1 MNTKL
6 EVEKIYALSPMQ
18 EGMLFHSLMEDASN
32 AYFEQNSFELGGS
45 LNIPLFEES
54 FNTIIQRHDVFRTLF
69 IHEKTST
76 PQQVVLKK
84 RPAKV
89 KVEDI
94 SNLTSDKQDEFVKL
108 FKEEDIQ
115 RGFKLSRDILIRMS
129 IIKKS
134 EHAHLIIWSFHHIVM
149 DGWCMGIVTKELF
162 EIYNALITRQTPNV
176 GAVQPYVNYIK
187 WLERQDRVEARQYWN
202 EYLIDFMQPSF
213 VPFMQPSNKS
223 YEYQEHRFRI
233 QQETIEALSK
243 LAKRH
248 QVTMNTVFQT
258 IWGVFLQKS
267 NNCNDIV
274 FGTVISGRPP
284 EIIGIENIVGL
295 FINTVPVRIRSNASF
310 ADLLQVVQKDALW
323 AEKYGYMS
331 LSEIQANTE
340 LKQGLINHVFVFEN
354 QPIEQDIEQAEENNQ
369 LFGFQFSDLQV
380 YERTN
385 YDFSVMII
393 PGKDYIF
400 RMGFNASL
408 YEPGMVKRIER
419 YITQLI
425 QTVITNDTIAV
436 EQIELVTAEEKAMI
450 VSKFNNPVQ
459 EYDRRSIQQLFEH
472 QAELTPDAIALE
484 FESEKQMELWPSV
497 AEYFIYDDLLYSAM
511 TFDEH
516 RNASYKTVINKY
528 VKDKIV
534 VDIGTGGD
542 AILSRFSVEAGAKRV
557 YAIEILESSYLKAKA
572 VIERLHLQDKITLI
586 HGDATKIE
594 LPEKADVCVSEI
606 VGAIGGAEGSAVIIN
621 SAWRLLKEDG
631 IMIPLRSK
639 TMIAAISL
647 PDEFIENI
655 GFSHL
660 AAEYTNKVFEHV
672 GREFDLRVCI
682 KNFDRQHL
690 ISNSSIF
697 EDLDHS
703 GKVDLET
710 SDQIEL
716 LISKDTKIQGF
727 LVWLNLYVSED
738 EVIDIL
744 DHEYCWLPVFVPV
757 FYPGV
762 HVSKGDR
769 IIATCTRTL
778 CENGLNPDFNLTG
791 YLEKTSGECVPFNY
805 DILQFGKQFRNTPLY
820 QKVFRNEHKI
830 EMCKQPKALNSITY
844 SELNRKSNQIAHLLR
859 QQGTKPGDLVGLLME
874 RPQEMIV
881 SILAVLKAGGAY
893 LPIDASY
900 YPEERIMNIIEDSTI
915 KLLLTDESIIAN
927 NLSKKFISNV
937 ESMGSQVQLFKE
949 VATEALVFLEENPVD
964 INSPEDIAYV
974 IYTSGTTGVPKGV
987 MLKHKGVVN
996 LTVSQ
1001 NKSFGITSSSRVL
1014 QFASFSFD
1022 ASVSEIFTALTSG
1035 ATLYLPKR
1043 DKAFVYNLNTILR
1056 DKKINV
1062 VTLPPSVLKI
1072 ISSEN
1077 LPDLTS
1083 IISAGESYS
1092 KDLLTKWSKGRN
1104 FINAYGPTEST
1115 VCATISDS
1123 IDQGSRITIGKPMSN
1138 IQVYIIDK
1146 NLNLLPV
1153 GMAGEICIG
1162 GIGLAQGYL
1171 KRPELTEQ
1179 RFIDNPFIAG
1189 EKLYRTG
1196 DMGRWM
1202 LDGEIEFLGR
1212 IDHQVKIRGFR
1223 IEIDEIKHHLL
1234 NHEMVKEVE
1243 IIDIVSNEDNQ
1254 LYAFLVTNGDCI
1266 PTVLKEHLSNSLPDY
1281 MIPSHFVQVTSMP
1294 LTRNGKVDRAAL
1306 QKFSERVN
1314 FNDEDDQ
1321 PRNETEEILCGVWK
1335 EVLNRESVGVNEAFS
1350 DIGGHSL
1357 NAIQIVSKLK
1367 GLDITLRINSLF
1379 ELQTIKNIATQFE
1392 KTEVTNQVQVENEQA
1407 AELMLENALGFK
1419 VKYTRSNVDGKTYYC
1434 VHSEYTDP
1442 TSVDRLKEM
1451 IKQNMA
1457 PTIYPHYICAM
1468 DTECVA
1474 EYKTEDAF
1482 GQALN
1487 LSSLDESEIND
1498 TISNMWKAHELFETQ
1513 LMHNTVVSQQN
1524 VAPIQQYHLSTMDF
1538 SGTFLKISGMISI
1551 ETINKAF
1558 YELLKKH
1565 DILRCTLS
1573 EEVHEGKWNMH
1584 AMPDSI
1590 TLPYLD
1596 LSLYTESSKKK
1607 CMDTLIKEFYFKPYS
1622 LFNSFQYRVLLIKEN
1637 MQEYSLLLPFA
1648 HAKFDFMSSEIIKKD
1663 LTTFINAND
1672 ANKEVLP
1679 VQRKSYWDYVDQIL
1693 DGPYEITDSQIV
1705 DLYHLSIFKEQAEKV
1720 AEYGKIQDF
1729 DRITKVEYEID
1740 HSSTALPEDITGFLL
1755 SLTGVVMSRLSGL
1768 ERIPVYVVNYG
1779 RSYMG
1784 TTYYDTIGEF
1794 IDTIPFVLDSNDNPD
1809 KVTTDIKERLQ
1820 IAQQKNINFAGL
1832 IFNENLKQKF
1842 PDAGQLL
1849 QDIPDNLQIIFN
1861 FIGYTS
1867 EPYHHVE
1874 QMIEQNLEFAPHN
1887 RILFEA
1893 IRQEHTTVFKAIFP
1907 YRLDEALF
1915 KECVE
1920 AKLYNPIGRI

>member
-18 EGMLFHSLMEDASN
+18 EGMLFHSLMEDVSN
-32 AYFEQNSFELGGS
+32 AYFEQTSFELGGS

-54 FNTIIQRHDVFRTLF
+54 FNILIQRHDVFRTLF
-69 IHEKTST
+69 VHEKTKT

-89 KVEDI
+89 VVEDI
-94 SNLTSDKQDEFVKL
+94 SNWTSDKQQEFVKD

-115 RGFKLSRDILIRMS
+115 RGFKLSKDILIRMS

-134 EHAHLIIWSFHHIVM
+134 EHVHLIIWSFHHIIM
-149 DGWCMGIVTKELF
+149 DGWCMGIITKELF
-162 EIYNALITRQTPNV
+162 EIYNALIMQQTPNV
-176 GAVQPYVNYIK
+176 GMVQPYVNYIK
-187 WLERQDRVEARQYWN
+187 WLEKQDRDEARLYWN
-202 EYLIDFMQPSF
+202 EYLTDFMQPSF
-213 VPFMQPSNKS
+213 VPFMHPSNKS
-223 YEYQEHRFRI
+223 YEYQEYRFKI
-233 QQETIEALSK
+233 KPEIIEALSK
-243 LAKRH
+243 LAQRH
-248 QVTMNTVFQT
+248 QVTINTVFQT

-284 EIIGIENIVGL
+284 EIIGIESIVGL
-295 FINTVPVRIRSNASF
+295 FINTVPVRIRSNTSF
-310 ADLLQVVQKDALW
+310 AELLQVVQRDALW

-354 QPIEQDIEQAEENNQ
+354 QPLEQDIEQAEENNH

-400 RMGFNASL
+400 RMGFNTSL
-408 YEPGMVKRIER
+408 YEPEMVKRIEQ
-419 YITQLI
+419 YIMQII
-425 QTVITNDTIAV
+425 QIVIMNESIAV

-450 VSKFNNPVQ
+450 VSKFNNPVH
-459 EYDRRSIQQLFEH
+459 EIDRRSIQQLFE
-472 QAELTPDAIALE
+472 QQVELTPDVIALE
-484 FESEKQMELWPSV
+484 FESDKQMELWPSV

-516 RNASYKTVINKY
+516 RNASYKAVINKY

-572 VIERLHLQDKITLI
+572 VIERLHLQDKIILI
-586 HGDATKIE
+586 HGDATKIK

-647 PDEFIENI
+647 PDEFIENV

-660 AAEYTNKVFEHV
+660 AAEYTNKVFEQV
-672 GREFDLRVCI
+672 GREFDLRICI
-682 KNFDRQHL
+682 KNFDKQHL
-690 ISNSSIF
+690 ISNSGIF
-697 EDLDHS
+697 EDLDHT
-703 GKVDLET
+703 GMVELET
-710 SDQIEL
+710 SEQIEL
-716 LISKDTKIQGF
+716 LINKDTKIQGF

-762 HVSKGDR
+762 QVSKGDR

-791 YLEKTSGECVPFNY
+791 YLERTSGEQVPFNY
-805 DILQFGKQFRNTPLY
+805 DILQFGRKFKNTPLY
-820 QKVFRNEHKI
+820 QKIFRKQPNI
-830 EMCKQPKALNSITY
+830 EMCKQPKILNGITY

-859 QQGTKPGDLVGLLME
+859 QQGIKPGDLVGLLME
-874 RPQEMIV
+874 QPQEMII
-881 SILAVLKAGGAY
+881 SILAVLKAGAAY
-893 LPIDASY
+893 LPIDATY
-900 YPEERIMNIIEDSTI
+900 YPEERITNIIEDSAI
-915 KLLLTDESIIAN
+915 KLLITDESTITN
-927 NLSKKFISNV
+927 KLSKKFIHDV
-937 ESMGSQVQLFKE
+937 ESKGSHVRLFKK
-949 VATEALVFLEENPVD
+949 VANEALVFLEENPTNM
-964 INSPEDIAYV
+964 NSPEDIAYV

-987 MLKHKGVVN
+987 MLKHKGLVN
-996 LTVSQ
+996 LAISQ
-1001 NKSFGITSSSRVL
+1001 HQSFGITNRSRLL

-1056 DKKINV
+1056 DKEINV

-1083 IISAGESYS
+1083 VISAGESYS
-1092 KDLLTKWSKGRN
+1092 KDLLTKWATGRR

-1115 VCATISDS
+1115 VCATISDC
-1123 IDQGSRITIGKPMSN
+1123 IDPENRITIGKPMSN
-1138 IQVYIIDK
+1138 IQVYVLDR
-1146 NLNLLPV
+1146 NFNLLPV

-1162 GIGLAQGYL
+1162 GVGLAKGYL
-1171 KRPELTEQ
+1171 NQPELTEQ
-1179 RFIDNPFIAG
+1179 RFIDSPFSLG
-1189 EKLYRTG
+1189 EKIYRTG

-1202 LDGEIEFLGR
+1202 PDGEIEFLGR

-1223 IEIDEIKHHLL
+1223 IETDEIKHHLL

-1243 IIDIVSNEDNQ
+1243 IIDIISSGDKQ
-1254 LYAFLVTNGDCI
+1254 LYAFLVTNGDCM
-1266 PTVLKEHLSNSLPDY
+1266 PTVFKEHLANFLPDY
-1281 MIPSHFVQVTSMP
+1281 MIPSHFIQVTSMP

-1306 QKFSERVN
+1306 QKFSDRIDSNAEG
-1314 FNDEDDQ
+1314 DQ

-1335 EVLNRESVGVNEAFS
+1335 EVLNRESVGMNEVFS

-1367 GLDITLRINSLF
+1367 GLGITLRINSLF
-1379 ELQTIKNIATQFE
+1379 ELQTIRSIATQFE
-1392 KTEVTNQVQVENEQA
+1392 KTELTDPVQVEDEQA
-1407 AELMLENALGFK
+1407 AELMLENALSFK
-1419 VKYTRSNVDGKTYYC
+1419 VKFTKSSVGGNSYYC

-1442 TSVDRLKEM
+1442 ASTGKLKAL
-1451 IKQNMA
+1451 IKKKLS
-1457 PTIYPHYICAM
+1457 PSIYPHYILPMGIECA
-1468 DTECVA
+1468 TEY
-1474 EYKTEDAF
+1474 ETEEQFD
-1482 GQALN
+1482 QALN
-1487 LSSLDESEIND
+1487 LRCLDESEING
-1498 TISNMWKAHELFETQ
+1498 TLSHIWKAQELFETQ
-1513 LMHNTVVSQQN
+1513 LTHHEVVNQQN

-1538 SGTFLKISGMISI
+1538 SGTSLKINDMISI

-1573 EEVHEGKWNMH
+1573 EGVHEGKWNMH
-1584 AMPDSI
+1584 GMPDSI

-1596 LSLYTESSKKK
+1596 LSSYTEASKKK
-1607 CMDTLIKEFYFKPYS
+1607 CMDTLIEELYFKPYS
-1622 LFNSFQYRVLLIKEN
+1622 LFNSLQYRVLLIKEN
-1637 MQEYSLLLPFA
+1637 MKEYSLLLPFA

-1663 LTTFINAND
+1663 LVTFINAID
-1672 ANKEVLP
+1672 ANKEVLS
-1679 VQRKSYWDYVDQIL
+1679 VQKKSYWNYVDQIL
-1693 DGPYEITDSQIV
+1693 DGPCEITDSELV
-1705 DLYHLSIFKEQAEKV
+1705 DLYHLRIFKEQAEKI
-1720 AEYGKIQDF
+1720 ARYGKVQNF
-1729 DRITKVEYEID
+1729 GHITKVEYEID

-1755 SLTGVVMSRLSGL
+1755 SLAGLIMSRLSGL
-1768 ERIPVYVVNYG
+1768 ERIPFYVVNYG
-1779 RSYMG
+1779 RAYMG

-1794 IDTIPFVLDSNDNPD
+1794 IDTMPFVLDSNDNPD
-1809 KVTTDIKERLQ
+1809 KVTTDVKERLQ
-1820 IAQQKNINFAGL
+1820 NAQQKNINFAGL
-1832 IFNENLKQKF
+1832 IFNEKLKERF
-1842 PDAGQLL
+1842 PNAGQLL
-1849 QDIPDNLQIIFN
+1849 QHVPNNIQIIFN
-1861 FIGYTS
+1861 FIGYS
-1867 EPYHHVE
+1867 SDPHHHVE
-1874 QMIEQNLEFAPHN
+1874 QVIEQKLEFASHN

-1893 IRQEHTTVFKAIFP
+1893 IRREHTTVFKAIFP
-1907 YRLDEALF
+1907 YQVDEALF
-1915 KECVE
+1915 EECVQ